1 MDSAACREAVHRCEG
16 GYDWEIRQIPSER
29 GGINEYDAR
38 NAWVDADGHLH
49 LAIAQR
55 DGRWTSAEVALT
67 RALGYGT
74 YVFVV
79 RDTSTLDPA
88 ATLDLITWDDTAE
101 EQSHRELDIEISR
114 WGDPQNK
121 DAQYVVQP
129 HFVAANVF
137 RFRAPAGTLTHA
149 LRWQPGT
156 AVFKTEA
163 AGSRRGRATVVAERE
178 FTSGIPAAGAETP
191 RLVLYYF
198 RGSKKPPAGAVEVV
212 IEKFQFLP

>member
-1 MDSAACREAVHRCEG
+1 
-16 GYDWEIRQIPSER
+16 
-29 GGINEYDAR
+29 
-38 NAWVDADGHLH
+38 
-49 LAIAQR
+49 
-55 DGRWTSAEVALT
+55 
-67 RALGYGT
+67 
-74 YVFVV
+74 V

-101 EQSHRELDIEISR
+101 AQSHRELDIEISR

-137 RFRAPAGTLTHA
+137 RFRAPSGTLTHS
-149 LRWQPGT
+149 LRWQPGS
-156 AVFKTEA
+156 AAFKTEA
-163 AGSRRGRATVVAERE
+163 ARPKVGVGTVVAERE
-178 FTSGIPAAGAETP
+178 FTSGIPAAGGETV

-198 RGSKKPPAGAVEVV
+198 RGSKTPPAGTVEVV